1 VVEFDDV
8 PYVWVYKVGPV
19 IDEHTFS
26 RPVDAQFGQD
36 IHLMGYDLEPAE
48 IHPGETLRLILYWEA
63 ANKPTGDYT
72 VFTHLLDPSGE
83 LLGQQDNQPQG
94 GMYPTYLWDQGERIQ
109 DIFELTIDPDAPPGQ
124 YDLAIG
130 MYTLENLERVPIT
143 DQHGEIAPD
152 NRLLIPGVVVKLPD
166 SQ

>member
-1 VVEFDDV
+1 
-8 PYVWVYKVGPV
+8 
-19 IDEHTFS
+19 
-26 RPVDAQFGQD
+26 
-36 IHLMGYDLEPAE
+36 M
-48 IHPGETLRLILYWEA
+48 
-63 ANKPTGDYT
+63 
-72 VFTHLLDPSGE
+72 FTHLLDPSGE
-83 LLGQQDNQPQG
+83 LRGQQDNQPQG

-109 DIFELTIDPDAPPGQ
+109 DILELKIDPDAPPGQ